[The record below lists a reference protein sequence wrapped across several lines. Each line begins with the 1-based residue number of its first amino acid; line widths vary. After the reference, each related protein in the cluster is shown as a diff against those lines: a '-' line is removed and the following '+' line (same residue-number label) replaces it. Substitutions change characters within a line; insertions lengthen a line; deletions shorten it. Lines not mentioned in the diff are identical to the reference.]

1 MNCVEG
7 CETFFFTELEILV
20 YPSSLQQ
27 QKILKLITCQK
38 QRQQKNFPRL
48 KIYLLFSSSSSSSSP
63 QLTCSSATIPLSTVK
78 SHTNY
83 INLYR
88 FLFFLFFLF
97 CNLFLFT
104 FSFHFSL
111 FTFHFFFFYFLFCI
125 IAFFKNINQA
135 VLLLLLL
142 LHYYSHFTFFIY
154 IFKLYSISFTLY
166 SSQQINSLYK
176 TYIYTS
182 IPIHKPL
189 NTISKND

>member
-48 KIYLLFSSSSSSSSP
+48 KIYLLFFSSSSP
-63 QLTCSSATIPLSTVK
+63 QLTCSSTIPLSTVK

-88 FLFFLFFLF
+88 FLFFPFFP
-97 CNLFLFT
+97 FLQS
-104 FSFHFSL
+104 FSFHFFFSL
-111 FTFHFFFFYFLFCI
+111 FTFHFFFFSFLFCI

-135 VLLLLLL
+135 VLLLLL

-166 SSQQINSLYK
+166 SSQQINSLY
-176 TYIYTS
+176 IYPYTQ
-182 IPIHKPL
+182 
-189 NTISKND
+189 TT